1 MDELTDRLA
10 ANLIGIR
17 EERRYSLDDVAGLT
31 GVSKSMLRQIERG
44 ESSPSISTVWKLANG
59 LKVPFTALLDERKAP
74 IAVVGLLDGDSLS
87 EDDSG
92 YRIYPIF
99 PFESATRFE
108 LYYFEIDAGSSLKAQ
123 AHGNGAMEFVLV
135 VAGSV
140 VVEAGGE
147 KRDIGKNHAIRFDA
161 SVQHSYAN
169 ERKDQARGIMLIHYG
184 LE

>member
-10 ANLIGIR
+10 SNLISLR
-17 EERRYSLDDVAGLT
+17 EDRRYSLDDVAGLT

-74 IAVVGLLDGDSLS
+74 VAVVGFLDGDSLS
-87 EDDSG
+87 GDDSG
-92 YRIYPIF
+92 YRIYPVF
-99 PFESATRFE
+99 PYESAMRFE
-108 LYYFEIDAGSSLKAQ
+108 LYYFEVDAGSSLKAQ
-123 AHGNGAMEFVLV
+123 AHGDGATEFVLV

-147 KRDIGKNHAIRFDA
+147 RLDIGKNHALRFDA
-161 SVQHSYAN
+161 SAPHAYAN